1 MPTRDDVLN
10 QLTAPGGEFA
20 LEGAEI
26 GGVPMRVYR
35 NAPPSLR
42 DFLLITKS
50 FANKPFLI
58 YDKDMLTFD
67 QHLSQVAALASHL
80 KSVGVKKGDRV
91 AIAMRNYPEWV
102 TSFWACQAI
111 GAVVVALNAWWTG
124 PELQYGIDDSGAVVL
139 IADPERLER
148 LEGRL
153 GQLRESIVVRADSP
167 PRAVRSFAEI
177 VAKVVDL
184 PSADVS
190 PEDNATILYTSGT
203 TGRPKGAV
211 ATHRNHITNIMNTLL
226 GGAVSRTLAGVAPP
240 ADFQPGALQTF
251 PFFHIGGLTGLYVAT
266 VTGTK
271 LALMYRWDPAAAV
284 ELIVTHGLN
293 SLSGVPYVVRQLLES
308 AKSSNQSMPTLLGI
322 ASGGAPVPPDL
333 IRTIGGRF
341 EARVAPGNGYGLTE
355 TTSAVITNT
364 GQDYLE
370 RPDSVGKPVVT
381 ADARVVDE
389 GLRDVSARSEKSARS
404 GSADRTSFPAIG
416 ETRRQRG
423 NRLGAAGFARVTW
436 AFVTKKDFTTSSTG
450 RRT

>member
-58 YDKDMLTFD
+58 YDKDGRTFD
-67 QHLSQVAALASHL
+67 QVLSQVAALASHL

-226 GGAVSRTLAGVAPP
+226 GGAVSRT
-240 ADFQPGALQTF
+240 
-251 PFFHIGGLTGLYVAT
+251 
-266 VTGTK
+266 
-271 LALMYRWDPAAAV
+271 
-284 ELIVTHGLN
+284 
-293 SLSGVPYVVRQLLES
+293 
-308 AKSSNQSMPTLLGI
+308 
-322 ASGGAPVPPDL
+322 
-333 IRTIGGRF
+333 
-341 EARVAPGNGYGLTE
+341 
-355 TTSAVITNT
+355 
-364 GQDYLE
+364 
-370 RPDSVGKPVVT
+370 
-381 ADARVVDE
+381 
-389 GLRDVSARSEKSARS
+389 
-404 GSADRTSFPAIG
+404 
-416 ETRRQRG
+416 
-423 NRLGAAGFARVTW
+423 
-436 AFVTKKDFTTSSTG
+436 
-450 RRT
+450 